1 MKKIIAIILTMF
13 LSFNF
18 SSCKVY
24 KLPWDQ
30 FCATVE
36 NPREVELDYEER
48 KYIID
53 IFNSGRWQ
61 LDNSKCASDFKFY
74 PQAQE
79 VGYHSECGIFNDY
92 TRKRHLKVSEEQRQ
106 KINDI
111 LGLNDTKDK

>member
-1 MKKIIAIILTMF
+1 MKKLVTLVLSIIF
-13 LSFNF
+13 SFCF
-18 SSCKVY
+18 SGCVRVY

-36 NPREVELDYEER
+36 NPRDVELSYEER

-53 IFNSGRWQ
+53 IFNDGRWIF
-61 LDNSKCASDFKFY
+61 DNSKCASDFKFY

-92 TRKRHLKVSEEQRQ
+92 TRNMHLKVSEEQRVE
-106 KINDI
+106 INRI
-111 LGLNDTKDK
+111 LGVYGEK

>member
-1 MKKIIAIILTMF
+1 VKKLVVLFLTIIF
-13 LSFNF
+13 LFSL

-36 NPREVELDYEER
+36 NPREVELDYEDR

-53 IFNSGRWQ
+53 IFNSGRWR
-61 LDNSKCASDFKFY
+61 LDNSKFASDFMFY

-92 TRKRHLKVSEEQRQ
+92 TRKRYLKVSEEQRQ

-111 LGLNDTKDK
+111 LGLNYTKDK